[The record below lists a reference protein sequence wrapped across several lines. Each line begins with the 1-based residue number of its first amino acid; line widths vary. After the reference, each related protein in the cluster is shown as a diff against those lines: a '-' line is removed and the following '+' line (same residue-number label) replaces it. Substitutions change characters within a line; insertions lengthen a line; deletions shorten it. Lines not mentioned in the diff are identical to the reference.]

1 MYEFFKFKT
10 ESMRFIYFLFCL
22 SFYTSVLAVNIN
34 TAKICSVSDS
44 ILVSKV
50 GAHLK
55 EYFEISK
62 VGTHYKY
69 LVSNNKIATEQFL
82 SKKRINKNVLEIWI
96 LYHFNYTKIEG
107 IKSGIW
113 LKLDAK
119 LQLIEEPNL
128 NSVPDFLIHD
138 APINFISKNEAKAMA
153 MKVFSINGSE
163 VTEPKLEYI
172 KKNEKYVYTVANRT
186 TKNNNSHKITEMEIV
201 EIDVF
206 TGKLLR
212 RYDSYNGLIE
222 R

>member
-1 MYEFFKFKT
+1 MNEIFKFKT
-10 ESMRFIYFLFCL
+10 ACMRFICLFFCL
-22 SFYTSVLAVNIN
+22 NFSSVVLASNIN
-34 TAKICSVSDS
+34 TDRIVFVADS

-55 EYFEISK
+55 EYFEISE

-69 LVSNNKIATEQFL
+69 LVSNNKIATDQFL
-82 SKKRINKNVLEIWI
+82 SKKRISKNVLEIWI

-113 LKLDAK
+113 LKFDAN

-128 NSVPDFLIHD
+128 NSVPEFLIQD
-138 APINFISKNEAKAMA
+138 SPITFISKNEAKAMA
-153 MKVFSINGSE
+153 MKVFSQNGYE
-163 VTEPKLEYI
+163 VTEPKLEYL
-172 KKNEKYVYTVANRT
+172 KKNEKYVYTVANKT

>member
-1 MYEFFKFKT
+1 MNEFFKFKT
-10 ESMRFIYFLFCL
+10 DCMRFICLFFCL
-22 SFYTSVLAVNIN
+22 NFSSVVLGSNIN
-34 TAKICSVSDS
+34 TERIVFVADS

-69 LVSNNKIATEQFL
+69 LVSNNKIATDQFL
-82 SKKRINKNVLEIWI
+82 SKKRITKNVIEIWV

-113 LKLDAK
+113 LKLDAN

-128 NSVPDFLIHD
+128 NSVPAFLILD
-138 APINFISKNEAKAMA
+138 SPIDFISKNEAKAMA
-153 MKVFSINGSE
+153 MKVFSQNGYE
-163 VTEPKLEYI
+163 VTEPKLEYV

-186 TKNNNSHKITEMEIV
+186 TKNNNSHKITEIEIV

>member
-1 MYEFFKFKT
+1 
-10 ESMRFIYFLFCL
+10 
-22 SFYTSVLAVNIN
+22 VLGSNIN
-34 TAKICSVSDS
+34 TERIVFVADS

-69 LVSNNKIATEQFL
+69 LVSNNKIATDQFL
-82 SKKRINKNVLEIWI
+82 SKKRITKNVIEIWV

-113 LKLDAK
+113 LKLDAN

-128 NSVPDFLIHD
+128 NSVPAFLILD
-138 APINFISKNEAKAMA
+138 SPIDFISKNEAKAMA
-153 MKVFSINGSE
+153 MKVFSQNGYE
-163 VTEPKLEYI
+163 VTEPKLEYV

-186 TKNNNSHKITEMEIV
+186 TKNNNSHKITEIEIV

>member
-10 ESMRFIYFLFCL
+10 ENMRFIYLLFCL
-22 SFYTSVLAVNIN
+22 SFYTSVSAININ

-50 GAHLK
+50 GEHLK

-69 LVSNNKIATEQFL
+69 LVSNNKIATDQFL

-113 LKLDAK
+113 LKLDAN

-138 APINFISKNEAKAMA
+138 SPITFISKNEAKAMA
-153 MKVFSINGSE
+153 MKVFSQNGYE
-163 VTEPKLEYI
+163 VTEPKLEYL
-172 KKNEKYVYTVANRT
+172 KKNEKYVYTVANKT

>member
-1 MYEFFKFKT
+1 MNEIFKFKT
-10 ESMRFIYFLFCL
+10 DYMRFIYILFCL
-22 SFYTSVLAVNIN
+22 SIASSALAINIK
-34 TAKICSVSDS
+34 TDRIVFVSDS
-44 ILVSKV
+44 ILVSRV
-50 GAHLK
+50 GEHLK
-55 EYFEISK
+55 EYFEISET
-62 VGTHYKY
+62 GTHYKY
-69 LVSNNKIATEQFL
+69 LISNNKIATDQFL
-82 SKKRINKNVLEIWI
+82 SKKRITKNVFEIWV

-113 LKLDAK
+113 LKLNAN

-138 APINFISKNEAKAMA
+138 SPITFISKNEAKAMA
-153 MKVFSINGSE
+153 IKVFSINSSE

-172 KKNEKYVYTVANRT
+172 KKNEKYVYTVANKT